1 MNLSAAVDTIDL
13 DLIAIRNPNRGG
25 AMAEITADVCAV
37 PAAPASDVPFEKARE
52 AYADRKFW
60 VSFFIRPCCPP
71 PGGKTAA
78 KHLEEQREMVR
89 ARADFDDAQKA
100 ELISLIDEGEAWY
113 RSTPYWGRE

>member
-1 MNLSAAVDTIDL
+1 MVVT
-13 DLIAIRNPNRGG
+13 
-25 AMAEITADVCAV
+25 TADACAV
-37 PAAPASDVPFEKARE
+37 SVAPAGDVSFEKARE

-89 ARADFDDAQKA
+89 ARDDFSDEQKA

>member
-1 MNLSAAVDTIDL
+1 
-13 DLIAIRNPNRGG
+13 
-25 AMAEITADVCAV
+25 MAEITADACAV

-60 VSFFIRPCCPP
+60 VSFFIRPC
-71 PGGKTAA
+71 
-78 KHLEEQREMVR
+78 LEEQREMVR

>member
-1 MNLSAAVDTIDL
+1 MNLSAAVDTIGL

-37 PAAPASDVPFEKARE
+37 PA
-52 AYADRKFW
+52 
-60 VSFFIRPCCPP
+60 
-71 PGGKTAA
+71 GGKTAA

>member
-1 MNLSAAVDTIDL
+1 MNLSAAVDTIGL

-37 PAAPASDVPFEKARE
+37 PDVPFEKARE

-89 ARADFDDAQKA
+89 ARADFSGAGCRKQQTA
-100 ELISLIDEGEAWY
+100 C
-113 RSTPYWGRE
+113 TGRGKTCADSAGNP